1 MFSFFISHRNVK
13 FTLKGF
19 YSIKPWAKKTLN
31 LKKKKCKLF

>member
-19 YSIKPWAKKTLN
+19 YSIKPWAKKN
-31 LKKKKCKLF
+31 FKSKEKKV